1 MNCVLGKGIQ
11 KDSMSQNASS
21 PGKIF
26 SDESDFYTLVH
37 FLDLQHVIKLA
48 VTFSIICINY
58 LNKNLF
64 FLRLPDTSEEYT
76 PMKTG
81 RG

>member
-26 SDESDFYTLVH
+26 SDEMLEKNPHQTIKDFMLKYLH
-37 FLDLQHVIKLA
+37 R
-48 VTFSIICINY
+48 IIR
-58 LNKNLF
+58 KNLF
-64 FLRLPDTSEEYT
+64 LPNQRVN
-76 PMKTG
+76 M
-81 RG
+81 

>member
-26 SDESDFYTLVH
+26 SDESWKW
-37 FLDLQHVIKLA
+37 FLHIG
-48 VTFSIICINY
+48 TFSWFIAC
-58 LNKNLF
+58 NKASCNVFNNLYK
-64 FLRLPDTSEEYT
+64 LS
-76 PMKTG
+76 K
-81 RG
+81 